1 MNKANS
7 KIRAALEKHHMY
19 GYQLAHILNVSEST
33 YSRMMRFEL
42 PEIQQ
47 RRIVKIIE
55 EHARKELNN
64 EI

>member
-1 MNKANS
+1 MSKANS
-7 KIRAALEKHHMY
+7 KIRTALEKHHMY
-19 GYQLAHILNVSEST
+19 GYQLAHILGVSEST

-55 EHARKELNN
+55 EHAQKEKHN
-64 EI
+64 EA